1 MTRGRVTYFI
11 PQAHTGNCVRER
23 IWKEMKV
30 KVPGR
35 SKLGQVRMSMVSADE
50 TEIGTHICITVH

>member
-1 MTRGRVTYFI
+1 MTKRRVTYFI

-23 IWKEMKV
+23 IWKEIRV

-35 SKLGQVRMSMVSADE
+35 SKLGKVKMSADE